1 MQRCSEGKNP
11 SDRRARTG
19 ATREAQAERIRET
32 SPQQWLQR
40 TIETEIV
47 PRLML
52 AHRMPAEA
60 PPQPAPSTQ
69 STSAEV
75 ERFTMLVITEDTE
88 ACEAFVRALRERGA
102 GLEDIYLDLLAPA
115 ARRLG
120 VLWEDDQCDFAQV
133 TLGLWRLQ
141 NLVFDL
147 SPLLPAPWT
156 ERPDGPRRAMLAAA
170 PGSQHTLG
178 LLMVSEFFRR
188 AGWDVWTEPMA
199 GAQDLVAAARDA
211 WFDVIGLS
219 IGGAAQV
226 DSLASTVKSL
236 RRASQNPS
244 VGVMVGG
251 PILLLQPELLVTV
264 GADFTAPDAR
274 VAVEAAESFV
284 AALGRSD

>member
-1 MQRCSEGKNP
+1 MQRSTEEGSP

-19 ATREAQAERIRET
+19 STREAQADRIRET
-32 SPQQWLQR
+32 SPQAWLQR

-52 AHRMPAEA
+52 AHRMPAAEA
-60 PPQPAPSTQ
+60 PDETASGTPA
-69 STSAEV
+69 SADV
-75 ERFTMLVITEDTE
+75 EHFTALILAEDTQG
-88 ACEAFVRALRERGA
+88 CEQFVHLLRERGA
-102 GLEDIYLDLLAPA
+102 GLEHIYLDLLAPA

-120 VLWEDDQCDFAQV
+120 VLWENDLCDFAQV

-147 SPLLPAPWT
+147 SPLLPVPWV
-156 ERPDGPRRAMLAAA
+156 ERPEGPRRAMLAAA

-188 AGWDVWTEPMA
+188 AGWDVWADPCA
-199 GAQDLVAAARDA
+199 GSKDLVAAARDA

-219 IGGAAQV
+219 IGGEAQV
-226 DSLASTVKSL
+226 PQLAAVVADL
-236 RRASQNPS
+236 RRVSQNRA

-251 PILLLQPELLVTV
+251 PILLLRPELLATI
-264 GADFTAPDAR
+264 GADFTAADAR
-274 VAVEAAESFV
+274 IAVETAESFV
-284 AALGRSD
+284 AARPRHT

>member
-1 MQRCSEGKNP
+1 MPRSTAEAGAP
-11 SDRRARTG
+11 DRRARSDS
-19 ATREAQAERIRET
+19 ARDSQAERIRET
-32 SPQQWLQR
+32 TPQDWLQR

-60 PPQPAPSTQ
+60 PTERLDTGPSDT
-69 STSAEV
+69 ADV
-75 ERFTMLVITEDTE
+75 AHFTGMILDEDSE
-88 ACEAFVRALRERGA
+88 GCELFVATLRARGA
-102 GLEDIYLDLLAPA
+102 GLEHIYLDLLAPA

-120 VLWEDDQCDFAQV
+120 VMWENDECDFAQV

-147 SPLLPAPWT
+147 SPLLPAPWV
-156 ERPDGPRRAMLAAA
+156 ERPAGPRRAMFAAA

-188 AGWDVWTEPMA
+188 AGWEVWSDPCANAKE
-199 GAQDLVAAARDA
+199 LVTAARDA

-219 IGGAAQV
+219 IGAEAQV
-226 DSLASTVKSL
+226 PQLAAVVADL
-236 RRASQNPS
+236 RRASQNQS

-251 PILLLQPELLVTV
+251 PILVLRPELLATI
-264 GADFTAPDAR
+264 GADFTAADAR
-274 VAVEAAESFV
+274 IAVESAESYV
-284 AALGRSD
+284 TAHTRQV